1 MDYVTRGVCGQES
14 CRERKYYLDNG
25 LWFCRRGH
33 LQEGR
38 QIEEDPDDFGTQG
51 RTHRVKH
58 EKEERSRKTARGR
71 QANTLLL
78 QGYQL
83 ILWQQCHALVHE
95 HGFPE
100 QLEGVVRDLWAL
112 RLRGYSLKI
121 EQSADDGND
130 ESEPELFSSQASA
143 TEDSD
148 EMGMKS
154 KSRYLQWPR
163 LIEAVCLCYLASVLM
178 RLPICV
184 YDLHRLIVRQE
195 LPYIRALRN
204 VPPEIKHKLP
214 PEFVA
219 ILDVKKIPKLET
231 LHRTCRDL
239 AIFYQRKFGIVLP
252 AMNSPIILYRHIKR
266 LAVPIDVYEIIKTL
280 QSYLGFT
287 FKYPDQLAENRRKH
301 SLHLPEVQMV
311 ILIVMATKLL
321 FPFDGIE
328 RYPATTMEPATQSMN
343 WQEWIRAQQ
352 QFDAEK
358 VTGVEMGK
366 EKIIQMTDSDV
377 VGMDPSQLDEYMDW
391 YEKSWLGTQAV
402 TNQITDLF
410 PVSQP
415 VAQPVAQPQ
424 PLPDSEDEPEIIGEV
439 SNEEEALNT
448 MLQRVMESIVAVPSV
463 PREEGKRPPRP
474 GVWYH
479 RYRWVATIPENARLF
494 YEISAQLAG
503 VDLETLVR
511 AVTVAEWRIAHWQD
525 EQRRADYAE
534 FGFDSNEEDDGM
546 YGEVGGDT
554 EDVDELHEQLSELD
568 VEKDL

>member
-14 CRERKYYLDNG
+14 CRERRYYLDNG

-83 ILWQQCHALVHE
+83 ILWQQCHALVNE

-100 QLEGVVRDLWAL
+100 ELEGVVRDLWAL
-112 RLRGYSLKI
+112 RLRGFSLKI
-121 EQSADDGND
+121 TQSAEDEGD

-148 EMGMKS
+148 EMGLKS
-154 KSRYLQWPR
+154 RSRYLEWPR

-184 YDLHRLIVRQE
+184 HDLHRLIVRQE
-195 LPYIRALRN
+195 LPYIRALKT
-204 VPPEIKHKLP
+204 VPSEIKHKLP

-219 ILDVKKIPKLET
+219 ILDIKKIPKLET

-252 AMNSPIILYRHIKR
+252 SMNSPIILYRHIKR

-311 ILIVMATKLL
+311 VLIVMATKLL
-321 FPFDGIE
+321 FPFDDIE
-328 RYPATTMEPATQSMN
+328 RHPATTMEPATQSMN
-343 WQEWIRAQQ
+343 WQAWMQAQQ

-377 VGMDPSQLDEYMDW
+377 LGMDPSKLDEYMDW

-410 PVSQP
+410 PVSQEF
-415 VAQPVAQPQ
+415 PQ
-424 PLPDSEDEPEIIGEV
+424 PLPDSEEAPEIPVEV
-439 SNEEEALNT
+439 NNEEEALNT
-448 MLQRVMESIVAVPSV
+448 MLQRVMESVVAVPSV

-479 RYRWVATIPENARLF
+479 RYRWVSTLPEKARLF

-511 AVTVAEWRIAHWQD
+511 AVTVAEWRVAHWQD

-534 FGFDSNEEDDGM
+534 FGFDSNEEDDDM
-546 YGEVGGDT
+546 YGEVGGDN
-554 EDVDELHEQLSELD
+554 EDLDELQLRELHEQWSDLD
-568 VEKDL
+568 VD